1 MYEVTI
7 EGGFSATH
15 RLTYADGSTE
25 ALHGHDWKVL
35 VCLVGEGL
43 DAEGMVADF
52 TVVQARLDE
61 ITARLHHT
69 HLNDHPWFDGLSPT
83 AERVARTIC
92 DRMSHDDVFG
102 RSMCSVEVTET
113 PGCSARYVRS

>member
-1 MYEVTI
+1 MNDKIPVTVL
-7 EGGFSATH
+7 GAT
-15 RLTYADGSTE
+15 
-25 ALHGHDWKVL
+25 
-35 VCLVGEGL
+35 
-43 DAEGMVADF
+43 GMVG
-52 TVVQARLDE
+52 QNYLK
-61 ITARLHHT
+61 L
-69 HLNDHPWFDGLSPT
+69 LNDHPWFDGLSPT